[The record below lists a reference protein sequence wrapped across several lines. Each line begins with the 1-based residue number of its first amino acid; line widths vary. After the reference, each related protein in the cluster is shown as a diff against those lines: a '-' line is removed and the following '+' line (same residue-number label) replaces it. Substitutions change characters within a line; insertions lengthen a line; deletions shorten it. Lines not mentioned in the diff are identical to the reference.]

1 MAMTD
6 RCWRKTIS
14 SGVST
19 REFYPSDGST
29 DENFVVPSVTTAFQF
44 TIPENTFQ
52 AGSGSF
58 VFGLFKTKA
67 HYVFS
72 QRRTDIGDIVE
83 TERQRIATTVMKP
96 VNYPVVGTPRGM

>member
-52 AGSGSF
+52 AGSGNF

-72 QRRTDIGDIVE
+72 
-83 TERQRIATTVMKP
+83 
-96 VNYPVVGTPRGM
+96 